1 MVETSICIVIPILNG
16 TFFVGFY
23 LLIGSDI
30 INAHNFLLNNK
41 VFYMKLLVMFLRQGY
56 ISYPLGVTQIR
67 GLLYIPSEGERL
79 RVVHIDTFLPACAF
93 LPFTLFIS
101 S

>member
-1 MVETSICIVIPILNG
+1 MSICIVIPILNG

-56 ISYPLGVTQIR
+56 ISYPLGVTQI
-67 GLLYIPSEGERL
+67 
-79 RVVHIDTFLPACAF
+79 
-93 LPFTLFIS
+93 
-101 S
+101 